1 VLVAAALCPHPPV
14 LVPEV
19 AGGAAPELDELRAAC
34 DDVVR
39 ALTTADPDVVV
50 VVGNGPRTEELGGD
64 AGGSLR
70 RYGVP
75 LRAGG
80 PAGELPL
87 SLTIGA
93 WLLDRAGAEVPRR
106 YVAIAA
112 DEPAEV
118 AARLGAGTVT
128 GEERVALLVM
138 ADGSARRTESSPGP
152 FHPDAVAFDGTVAAA
167 LVRQDTAALLA
178 IDASVCAD
186 LWAGG
191 RVGWQCLAGALV
203 AADNVATGIG
213 RVRYDA
219 APYGVGYLV
228 MSWD

>member
-34 DDVVR
+34 DDAVR

-118 AARLGAGTVT
+118 AARLGAATVT
-128 GEERVALLVM
+128 GERVGLLVM

-178 IDASVCAD
+178 IDESVCAE

-203 AADNVATGIG
+203 AADNVTGIG

>member
-34 DDVVR
+34 DDAVR

-118 AARLGAGTVT
+118 AARLGAATVT
-128 GEERVALLVM
+128 GERVGLLVM

-178 IDASVCAD
+178 IDESVCAE